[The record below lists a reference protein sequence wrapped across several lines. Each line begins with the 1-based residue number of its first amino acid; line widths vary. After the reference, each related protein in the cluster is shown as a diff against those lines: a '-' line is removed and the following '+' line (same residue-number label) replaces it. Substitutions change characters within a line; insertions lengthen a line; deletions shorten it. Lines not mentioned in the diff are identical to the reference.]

1 MARLTVDHSIAIA
14 PLVFQCSCGL
24 ILAHEDVW
32 GHHLLTCDSAGEWLR
47 SHNYLRD
54 IWMRVFR
61 QAGFTPSYGTRTW
74 GFLREPLGGHG
85 QGGIM
90 VPDWVD
96 GRVLVRDVRRTHPV
110 QQNPRAERLASD
122 HTGGC
127 FPASGTR

>member
-85 QGGIM
+85 QGGIL

-96 GRVLVRDVRRTHPV
+96 GRVLVCDVRRTHPV
-110 QQNPRAERLASD
+110 QKNPRAERLASD